1 MTEILWN
8 QQSPY
13 PILAIMQGLPFLGLV
28 FMLLIG
34 RRRSAP
40 YFAIAIVCLE
50 LLVAIDLY
58 RLFDSSQSAMQFGE
72 HIEIFGAFAYHA
84 AADGLTVAFILLTAI
99 LSLIMVVYVPARR
112 LASQNQVLALL
123 FAVESILMSLLVT
136 VDLLWFTLMSAL
148 QLLPIAYLIWRWTSS
163 PEKDLALSRFL
174 QFMSAGIIL
183 LLGGVL
189 MLGYHHASVMGYWSF
204 DLFDLANANARV
216 GTETRSIVFF
226 LLFYGLAI
234 RTPLFPLHGW
244 LPIIAHRGSIALA
257 PVFLLG
263 IKTGVYG
270 MLRFVFPLV
279 PEAIL
284 EWHRFVV
291 AFAVAGVFYAALL
304 AMLQWNVRR
313 LLAFAVVSHTSI
325 LIIGLFS
332 LEQEA
337 LQGAVILSANFG
349 LAIAGLLVMVGLVH
363 RRTRTTRMDKLGG
376 LFDRIPIIGITFLI
390 AGLAIVGMPG
400 TPGFDGIHLMLEASI
415 MHFGALVTIAAALGN
430 VAAAGFLLMA
440 FQRVFLS
447 THKECNQLQIERTTK
462 MEWLLASLI
471 LLTLLGVG
479 FFTETWLEL
488 IDKSLAGISANFD
501 SVAAHD

>member
-13 PILAIMQGLPFLGLV
+13 PILAILQGLPFLGFI

-40 YFAIAIVCLE
+40 YFAIVIASIV
-50 LLVAIDLY
+50 LLLAVDLY
-58 RLFDSSQSAMQFGE
+58 RRFDPSLAAMQFGE
-72 HIEIFGAFAYHA
+72 HVGIFGAFAYHA
-84 AADGLTVAFILLTAI
+84 AADGLTVAFILLTAV

-136 VDLLWFTLMSAL
+136 VDLLWFLLMSAL
-148 QLLPIAYLIWRWTSS
+148 QLVPIAYLIWRWTSS

-174 QFMSAGIIL
+174 QFMSAGLIL
-183 LLGGVL
+183 LLGGAL

-204 DLFDLANANARV
+204 DLFDLSKVRV
-216 GTETRSIVFF
+216 EAETRSIVFF

-263 IKTGVYG
+263 IKTGIYG

-284 EWHRFVV
+284 EWHQYVV
-291 AFAVAGVFYAALL
+291 AFAVAGIFYAALL

-332 LEQEA
+332 LEHEA
-337 LQGAVILSANFG
+337 LLGAVILAANYG
-349 LAIAGLLVMVGLVH
+349 LAIAGMLVMVGLVH

-376 LFDRIPIIGITFLI
+376 LFDRIPIIGVTFLL

-400 TPGFDGIHLMLEASI
+400 TPGFDGIHLMLDASI
-415 MHFGALVTIAAALGN
+415 MHFGALVTIVAALGN

-447 THKECNQLQIERTTK
+447 SSKESNSLEIERTTK

-471 LLTLLGVG
+471 LLTLLGLG

-488 IDKSLAGISANFD
+488 IDRSLAQISAHFD

>member
-13 PILAIMQGLPFLGLV
+13 PILAILQGLPFLGFI

-40 YFAIAIVCLE
+40 YFAIVIASIV
-50 LLVAIDLY
+50 LLLAVDLY
-58 RLFDSSQSAMQFGE
+58 RRFDPSLGAMQFGE
-72 HIEIFGAFAYHA
+72 HVGIFGAFAYHA
-84 AADGLTVAFILLTAI
+84 AADGLTVAFILLTAV

-136 VDLLWFTLMSAL
+136 VDLLWFLLMSAL
-148 QLLPIAYLIWRWTSS
+148 QLVPIAYLIWRWTSS

-174 QFMSAGIIL
+174 QFMSAGLIL
-183 LLGGVL
+183 LLGGAL

-204 DLFDLANANARV
+204 DLFDISKVRV
-216 GTETRSIVFF
+216 EAETRSIVFF

-263 IKTGVYG
+263 IKTGIYG

-284 EWHRFVV
+284 EWHQYVV
-291 AFAVAGVFYAALL
+291 AFAVAGIFYSALL

-332 LEQEA
+332 LEHEA
-337 LQGAVILSANFG
+337 LLGAVILAANYG
-349 LAIAGLLVMVGLVH
+349 LAIAGMLVMVGLVH

-376 LFDRIPIIGITFLI
+376 LFDRIPIIGVTFLL

-400 TPGFDGIHLMLEASI
+400 TPGFDGIHLMLDASI
-415 MHFGALVTIAAALGN
+415 MHFGALVTIVAALGN

-447 THKECNQLQIERTTK
+447 SSKESNSLEIERTTK

-471 LLTLLGVG
+471 LLTLLGLG

-488 IDKSLAGISANFD
+488 IDTSLAQISAHFD

>member
-13 PILAIMQGLPFLGLV
+13 PILAILQGLPLLGLV

-40 YFAIAIVCLE
+40 YFAIAIACLE
-50 LLVAIDLY
+50 LFVAVDLY

-72 HIEIFGAFAYHA
+72 HFKIFAAFAYHA
-84 AADGLTVAFILLTAI
+84 TADGLTVAFVLLTAI
-99 LSLIMVVYVPARR
+99 LSLILVIYVPARR

-136 VDLLWFTLMSAL
+136 VDLLWFVLMSAL

-189 MLGYHHASVMGYWSF
+189 MLGYHHATVMGYWSF
-204 DLFDLANANARV
+204 DLFDLANVRV
-216 GTETRSIVFF
+216 DAETRSIVFF

-284 EWHRFVV
+284 EWHQFVV

-337 LQGAVILSANFG
+337 LQGAVILAANFG

-447 THKECNQLQIERTTK
+447 TSKEGNQLQIERTTK
-462 MEWLLASLI
+462 MEWLLAGLI

-501 SVAAHD
+501 TVATHD

>member
-13 PILAIMQGLPFLGLV
+13 PILAILQGLPLLGLV

-34 RRRSAP
+34 RLRSAP
-40 YFAIAIVCLE
+40 YFAIAIACLE
-50 LLVAIDLY
+50 LFVAVDLY
-58 RLFDSSQSAMQFGE
+58 RLFDSSQTAMQFGE
-72 HIEIFGAFAYHA
+72 HFRIFGAFAYHA
-84 AADGLTVAFILLTAI
+84 TADGLTVAFVLLTAI
-99 LSLIMVVYVPARR
+99 LSLILVIYVPARR

-136 VDLLWFTLMSAL
+136 VDLLWFVLMSAL
-148 QLLPIAYLIWRWTSS
+148 QLLPIAYLIWRWTDS

-189 MLGYHHASVMGYWSF
+189 MLGYHHATVMGYWSF
-204 DLFDLANANARV
+204 DLFDLANARV
-216 GTETRSIVFF
+216 DAETRSIVFF

-284 EWHRFVV
+284 EWHQFVV

-337 LQGAVILSANFG
+337 LQGAVILAANFG

-447 THKECNQLQIERTTK
+447 TSKESNQLQIERTTK

-488 IDKSLAGISANFD
+488 IDKTLAGISANFD
-501 SVAAHD
+501 TVAAHD

>member
-13 PILAIMQGLPFLGLV
+13 PILAILQGLPFLGFI

-40 YFAIAIVCLE
+40 YFAIVIASIV
-50 LLVAIDLY
+50 LLLAVDLY
-58 RLFDSSQSAMQFGE
+58 RRFDPSLGAMQFGE
-72 HIEIFGAFAYHA
+72 HVGIFGAFAYHA
-84 AADGLTVAFILLTAI
+84 AADGLTVAFILLTAV

-136 VDLLWFTLMSAL
+136 VDLLWFLLMSAL
-148 QLLPIAYLIWRWTSS
+148 QLVPIAYLIWRWTSS

-174 QFMSAGIIL
+174 QFMSAGLIL
-183 LLGGVL
+183 LLGGIL

-204 DLFDLANANARV
+204 DLFDISKVRV
-216 GTETRSIVFF
+216 EAETRSIVFF

-263 IKTGVYG
+263 IKTGIYG

-284 EWHRFVV
+284 EWHQYVV
-291 AFAVAGVFYAALL
+291 AFAVAGIFYAALL

-332 LEQEA
+332 LEHEA
-337 LQGAVILSANFG
+337 LLGAVILAANYG
-349 LAIAGLLVMVGLVH
+349 LAIAGMLVMVGLVH

-376 LFDRIPIIGITFLI
+376 LFDRIPIIGVTFLL

-400 TPGFDGIHLMLEASI
+400 TPGFDGIHLMLDASI
-415 MHFGALVTIAAALGN
+415 MHFGALVTIVAALGN

-447 THKECNQLQIERTTK
+447 SSKESNSLEIERTTK

-471 LLTLLGVG
+471 LLTLLGLG

-488 IDKSLAGISANFD
+488 IDTSLAQISAHFD